1 MAETNDETNV
11 LRGDT
16 GGGAGGGAAAADAA
30 TSAATDADERQQPL
44 PAKSFDPRTFR
55 DQPVSFVRRGRMT
68 PSQERA
74 WEDLGPRYLLE
85 LPRGHAAT
93 SLADDASIE
102 LRGVFGRIAPLT
114 VEVGSGQGHAIVHA
128 AEHHPE
134 RDFIAI
140 EVFQAGLAR
149 TMIRAE
155 WAAADNLKLL
165 EANAPEVLAGALPEG
180 SVDELWVF
188 FPDPW
193 PKARHNKRR
202 LVSAEFASG
211 AARALRPGGLLRL
224 ATDWQDYADQ
234 MRLVMDEAPD
244 FARHFEGEWAP
255 RYEGRVLTAFEQKGI
270 DKGRAIRDLT
280 YRRRHSSPPCG
291 AREYC
296 G

>member
-1 MAETNDETNV
+1 MNE
-11 LRGDT
+11 
-16 GGGAGGGAAAADAA
+16 
-30 TSAATDADERQQPL
+30 SPQQPL
-44 PAKSFDPRTFR
+44 PSKSFDPRTFR

-74 WEDLGPRYLLE
+74 WEELGPRYLID

-93 SLADDASIE
+93 SIAEQATIDLRE
-102 LRGVFGRIAPLT
+102 LFGRIAPLT
-114 VEVGSGQGHAIVHA
+114 VEIGSGQGHAIVHA
-128 AEHHPE
+128 AEQHPD

-155 WAAADNLKLL
+155 WAAADNLRLA
-165 EANAPEVLAGALPEG
+165 EANAPEVLERALPEG

-202 LVSAEFASG
+202 LVSEEFTRI

-234 MRLVMDEAPD
+234 MRLVCDAAPD
-244 FARHFEGEWAP
+244 FVRHFEGDWAP
-255 RYEGRVLTAFEQKGI
+255 RFEGRVLTAFEQKGLE
-270 DKGRAIRDLT
+270 KGRDIRDLA
-280 YRRRHSSPPCG
+280 YRRRHSSTPCAG
-291 AREYC
+291 
-296 G
+296 